1 MRLGVLREERQ
12 QMIGLSE
19 VAIDSYKAASLDS
32 IDATRQEAQA
42 RVAIGLMTQEEL
54 LKLDRD
60 LEDKRYEV
68 TKQAIQERLALMER
82 DPTKNVIALAKLNAE
97 LEAEE
102 RAHMARVSAVN
113 NQIQQ
118 EQLKDWQGLFSAI
131 GTSFGNVVAGLV
143 SRTMTWGQAVRSLFS
158 SLLQSVANFL
168 GQMVA
173 KKVAAWATE
182 KALSMAAFFGFDHVV
197 WAGGAGLVDDK
208 TTLEKAQKLSFYGWL
223 LGSLCQLAADAAEL
237 RKLLAA
243 REKARAAAGDAPGA
257 AAAADAA
264 AAPALHQR
272 ALAATGTAAQAALA
286 AALLGL
292 LPLKPR
298 TIGLIGVTTSAIA
311 CYQLLP
317 PLPKAEPP
325 KAKDA

>member
-1 MRLGVLREERQ
+1 MAPRLDDYV
-12 QMIGLSE
+12 
-19 VAIDSYKAASLDS
+19 KAAQGFLAKSDGRDKLL
-32 IDATRQEAQA
+32 ATLQYAAMVAAAGEAGRALKVQKNLGAA
-42 RVAIGLMTQEEL
+42 RKPFRVLKARAPRRAGRAGRALPRCRAAALSQPGARAAQPAEAL
-54 LKLDRD
+54 LPL
-60 LEDKRYEV
+60 LASPLAPL
-68 TKQAIQERLALMER
+68 TPLALAAKVR
-82 DPTKNVIALAKLNAE
+82 WRRPRGAARGRRGISPRPSQTDPNP
-97 LEAEE
+97 
-102 RAHMARVSAVN
+102 
-113 NQIQQ
+113 
-118 EQLKDWQGLFSAI
+118 F
-131 GTSFGNVVAGLV
+131 
-143 SRTMTWGQAVRSLFS
+143 SRTRPWRRAQL
-158 SLLQSVANFL
+158 
-168 GQMVA
+168 
-173 KKVAAWATE
+173 

-197 WAGGAGLVDDK
+197 WAGGAGLVEDK
-208 TTLEKAQKLSFYGWL
+208 TLLEKAQKLSFYGWL

-243 REKARAAAGDAPGA
+243 RDKARAAAGDAPGA

-272 ALAATGTAAQAALA
+272 AIAATGTAAQAALA

-311 CYQLLP
+311 CYQLMP

>member
-1 MRLGVLREERQ
+1 ML
-12 QMIGLSE
+12 
-19 VAIDSYKAASLDS
+19 ASPL
-32 IDATRQEAQA
+32 APLTP
-42 RVAIGLMTQEEL
+42 
-54 LKLDRD
+54 
-60 LEDKRYEV
+60 
-68 TKQAIQERLALMER
+68 LALAAKVR
-82 DPTKNVIALAKLNAE
+82 WCRPRATSARRWRRAARPCTSDPNPFLA
-97 LEAEE
+97 
-102 RAHMARVSAVN
+102 RAPLRTA
-113 NQIQQ
+113 
-118 EQLKDWQGLFSAI
+118 QL
-131 GTSFGNVVAGLV
+131 
-143 SRTMTWGQAVRSLFS
+143 
-158 SLLQSVANFL
+158 
-168 GQMVA
+168 
-173 KKVAAWATE
+173 

-197 WAGGAGLVDDK
+197 WAGGAGLVEDK
-208 TTLEKAQKLSFYGWL
+208 TLLEKAQKLSFYGWL

-272 ALAATGTAAQAALA
+272 AIAATGTAAQAALA

-311 CYQLLP
+311 CYQLMP